1 MDFHFFKKEKNFL
14 FVANRF
20 CWENVFPKS
29 MEKTFK
35 RVLCGVNIQ
44 NVISVKHKNL
54 LFKNDNQTALF
65 YNLLTVEYY
74 GEKNEIA
81 LVFSQNAILK
91 LKVRLQMKL
100 KKFMKIT
107 KINYKGINYPIF
119 IGSGSINLLRK
130 EIKSNWIFFLKIY
143 KNPIQPKK
151 YQIILSKLKIQLD
164 YFMSD
169 NDE

>member
-1 MDFHFFKKEKNFL
+1 MREGVNSDIEKHSVSRDDTLLLRCKNEQDLKVFSSLLQDALINSMDFHFFKKEKNFL

-91 LKVRLQMKL
+91 LKVSKL
-100 KKFMKIT
+100 D
-107 KINYKGINYPIF
+107 
-119 IGSGSINLLRK
+119 
-130 EIKSNWIFFLKIY
+130 IFFKDMQESYPTKKIPDHF
-143 KNPIQPKK
+143 K
-151 YQIILSKLKIQLD
+151 
-164 YFMSD
+164 
-169 NDE
+169 